1 MRPRRTNAPDGEAA
15 VLLAEGEE
23 ELAVAAEAHAAHPP
37 GVRERGDGVHAL
49 HQARVLSNVT
59 RPSAYPAAKRSQH
72 CCGPLW
78 RAPRCPPSPSA
89 ASPADLDH
97 APCTGHPRRHVH
109 VAHLTFLSWEGSSN
123 AVPSPAPK
131 YMCSCPPSA
140 PPLRRHSDVRA
151 RCQEDNRASLDLQAA
166 LPFTLG
172 GYTRKACSAPPHATR
187 A

>member
-1 MRPRRTNAPDGEAA
+1 LPRERRNLPSQLKRTQ
-15 VLLAEGEE
+15 LT
-23 ELAVAAEAHAAHPP
+23 PP

-172 GYTRKACSAPPHATR
+172 G
-187 A
+187 

>member
-1 MRPRRTNAPDGEAA
+1 MPRERRNLPSQLKRTQ
-15 VLLAEGEE
+15 LT
-23 ELAVAAEAHAAHPP
+23 PP

-123 AVPSPAPK
+123 AVPSPARST
-131 YMCSCPPSA
+131 CA
-140 PPLRRHSDVRA
+140 RA
-151 RCQEDNRASLDLQAA
+151 RRRRRLYAA
-166 LPFTLG
+166 TL
-172 GYTRKACSAPPHATR
+172 TCAPGVRRTTAQILISKPLCR
-187 A
+187 LR

>member
-23 ELAVAAEAHAAHPP
+23 ELAVAAEAHAAHLP
-37 GVRERGDGVHAL
+37 GVRERGDDVRAL
-49 HQARVLSNVT
+49 HQARVLEQRDAPVGVPRSEEV
-59 RPSAYPAAKRSQH
+59 AALLRSTVA
-72 CCGPLW
+72 GSTV
-78 RAPRCPPSPSA
+78 PPSPSA
-89 ASPADLDH
+89 ASPADLDN
-97 APCTGHPRRHVH
+97 APCMGHPRRHVH

-131 YMCSCPPSA
+131 YMRSCPPSA

-172 GYTRKACSAPPHATR
+172 G
-187 A
+187 